1 MRRPR
6 RWPKGTWMQLV
17 SAERLRSFVGDEPG
31 CKMSQRRLARYIDK
45 HPSFINHLTSG
56 RRKSCEP
63 RTAELIAEALDVPLD
78 VLFVPMLASG
88 SSTVAKRQMAP
99 LQQAVGL

>member
-1 MRRPR
+1 MHRRR
-6 RWPKGTWMQLV
+6 RWPKGTWMRLI
-17 SAERLRSFVGDEPG
+17 SAERLRSFVGDEAG

-63 RTAELIAEALDVPLD
+63 KTAERIAEALDVPLEI
-78 VLFVPMLASG
+78 LFVPMISSAG
-88 SSTVAKRQMAP
+88 STSSSRRESRVELSA
-99 LQQAVGL
+99 